1 MSKYTCPPQSP
12 SGAGTFSDAL
22 VGLQLTQG
30 GGLTLANFAFSNKFV
45 IYIIVKLFI
54 HKLYCNLLYIYYLYD
69 YYISFVYYHVT
80 NDTRI

>member
-30 GGLTLANFAFSNKFV
+30 GGLTLANFAFSNKVTEKVNRNFETGV
-45 IYIIVKLFI
+45 FSQPISLTD
-54 HKLYCNLLYIYYLYD
+54 LNLTKFD
-69 YYISFVYYHVT
+69 
-80 NDTRI
+80 